1 MQFLLKSVLLL
12 GSLAWLAVCAKT
24 LLSLGVMDNPSIVK
38 EHLFLVAQVVVAL
51 VILRSVSG
59 KRS

>member
-12 GSLAWLAVCAKT
+12 GSLAWLVVSAKT
-24 LLSLGVMDNPSIVK
+24 LLSLGVMENPSIMK
-38 EHLFLVAQVVVAL
+38 EHLFVVAQVVLAVL
-51 VILRSVSG
+51 ILRSVAG